1 MRYHLLLNTFGRM
14 VKIKK
19 TYFPYSE
26 GAYIF
31 FHDCNFSNFVCTFAT
46 QKSVTSFK
54 GAATPFPV
62 SLEPLVMEN

>member
-31 FHDCNFSNFVCTFAT
+31 FHDCTAPH
-46 QKSVTSFK
+46 FK
-54 GAATPFPV
+54 DLQITLILLNRMAFQPFWLDLTV
-62 SLEPLVMEN
+62 RDVKMT

>member
-1 MRYHLLLNTFGRM
+1 MRYHLLLNTFGRI

-31 FHDCNFSNFVCTFAT
+31 FHDCKIPMQKILIKNFYIP
-46 QKSVTSFK
+46 
-54 GAATPFPV
+54 GAIRGM
-62 SLEPLVMEN
+62 S